1 MQNDKRKVIV
11 YFVRRWGIVLLLAVT
26 LYCCKNESGTP
37 GKVVIVSTND
47 MHAQLARF
55 PLLATLIQQKK
66 TEGGEVIV
74 VDAGDRFS
82 GNPYVDHALERGE
95 PMIRLMNKVGY
106 DVVTMGNHDFDY
118 GQKILKKR
126 LHEANF
132 PVVCANMLSE
142 KSELGQLPAYQ
153 MIERGGLKFCFF
165 SLIQTGANHLPAT
178 NPANLEDISFRYFK
192 DVVPEYKRVAEEC
205 DVMIGLTHLGFANDS
220 LLALVMPELEVIVG
234 GHSHTVIR
242 EPKKVNGVLI
252 GQAGSNLEYAGVTTL
267 RFKGKKL
274 VDKSYQL
281 VSLKDIGTPD
291 QEIALLVEEIS
302 NRPEFKKIMGQ
313 AAEDLTR
320 KEDVASLM
328 TDAMRD
334 AVGGDFAFYNKGGV
348 RLNELRKGEITMEK
362 IYKMEPFSNYI
373 VVHEW
378 NLNKMEDF
386 ILKDYNRGKDPGKRY
401 INYYISGG
409 KYEIIRNLQGEGI
422 EVKFYDARG
431 KWFKDKQK
439 KYKIA
444 FSNYVA
450 SSNELVKGG
459 EVTDIF
465 ITDAIAVYLQKQG
478 TVKYTEQRAFVK

>member
-1 MQNDKRKVIV
+1 MDAGNG
-11 YFVRRWGIVLLLAVT
+11 YG
-26 LYCCKNESGTP
+26 P
-37 GKVVIVSTND
+37 VVIE
-47 MHAQLARF
+47 F
-55 PLLATLIQQKK
+55 P
-66 TEGGEVIV
+66 
-74 VDAGDRFS
+74 
-82 GNPYVDHALERGE
+82 
-95 PMIRLMNKVGY
+95 
-106 DVVTMGNHDFDY
+106 
-118 GQKILKKR
+118 
-126 LHEANF
+126 
-132 PVVCANMLSE
+132 
-142 KSELGQLPAYQ
+142 
-153 MIERGGLKFCFF
+153 
-165 SLIQTGANHLPAT
+165 
-178 NPANLEDISFRYFK
+178 
-192 DVVPEYKRVAEEC
+192 EEC
-205 DVMIGLTHLGFANDS
+205 RPRAERRILWKLGVYGDSRAYPEMCIRDRQHLGFANDS

-378 NLNKMEDF
+378 N
-386 ILKDYNRGKDPGKRY
+386 PV
-401 INYYISGG
+401 S
-409 KYEIIRNLQGEGI
+409 
-422 EVKFYDARG
+422 
-431 KWFKDKQK
+431 
-439 KYKIA
+439 
-444 FSNYVA
+444 
-450 SSNELVKGG
+450 
-459 EVTDIF
+459 
-465 ITDAIAVYLQKQG
+465 
-478 TVKYTEQRAFVK
+478 YTHLEHF

>member
-11 YFVRRWGIVLLLAVT
+11 NFVRRWGIVLLLAVT

-165 SLIQTGANHLPAT
+165 GLIQTGANHLPAT

-192 DVVPEYKRVAEEC
+192 DVVPEYKQLAEEC

-431 KWFKDKQK
+431 KWLKDKQK

>member
-95 PMIRLMNKVGY
+95 PMILLMNKVGY

-165 SLIQTGANHLPAT
+165 SLTIRLLRYSDVRFLLPLLFPV
-178 NPANLEDISFRYFK
+178 NPVRKYRS
-192 DVVPEYKRVAEEC
+192 
-205 DVMIGLTHLGFANDS
+205 S
-220 LLALVMPELEVIVG
+220 W
-234 GHSHTVIR
+234 
-242 EPKKVNGVLI
+242 
-252 GQAGSNLEYAGVTTL
+252 QAY
-267 RFKGKKL
+267 R
-274 VDKSYQL
+274 
-281 VSLKDIGTPD
+281 
-291 QEIALLVEEIS
+291 
-302 NRPEFKKIMGQ
+302 
-313 AAEDLTR
+313 
-320 KEDVASLM
+320 
-328 TDAMRD
+328 
-334 AVGGDFAFYNKGGV
+334 
-348 RLNELRKGEITMEK
+348 
-362 IYKMEPFSNYI
+362 
-373 VVHEW
+373 
-378 NLNKMEDF
+378 
-386 ILKDYNRGKDPGKRY
+386 NRGYPG
-401 INYYISGG
+401 ISLPVPLPTHHDKTSG
-409 KYEIIRNLQGEGI
+409 KGS
-422 EVKFYDARG
+422 A
-431 KWFKDKQK
+431 
-439 KYKIA
+439 
-444 FSNYVA
+444 
-450 SSNELVKGG
+450 
-459 EVTDIF
+459 
-465 ITDAIAVYLQKQG
+465 
-478 TVKYTEQRAFVK
+478 

>member
-11 YFVRRWGIVLLLAVT
+11 NFVRRWGIVLLLAVT

-106 DVVTMGNHDFDY
+106 DVVTMG
-118 GQKILKKR
+118 
-126 LHEANF
+126 
-132 PVVCANMLSE
+132 
-142 KSELGQLPAYQ
+142 
-153 MIERGGLKFCFF
+153 RGGLIFCFF

-242 EPKKVNGVLI
+242 EPKKVFEGYRNSRSGNCF
-252 GQAGSNLEYAGVTTL
+252 AGG
-267 RFKGKKL
+267 R
-274 VDKSYQL
+274 
-281 VSLKDIGTPD
+281 D
-291 QEIALLVEEIS
+291 Q
-302 NRPEFKKIMGQ
+302 
-313 AAEDLTR
+313 
-320 KEDVASLM
+320 
-328 TDAMRD
+328 
-334 AVGGDFAFYNKGGV
+334 
-348 RLNELRKGEITMEK
+348 
-362 IYKMEPFSNYI
+362 
-373 VVHEW
+373 
-378 NLNKMEDF
+378 
-386 ILKDYNRGKDPGKRY
+386 
-401 INYYISGG
+401 
-409 KYEIIRNLQGEGI
+409 
-422 EVKFYDARG
+422 
-431 KWFKDKQK
+431 
-439 KYKIA
+439 
-444 FSNYVA
+444 
-450 SSNELVKGG
+450 
-459 EVTDIF
+459 
-465 ITDAIAVYLQKQG
+465 
-478 TVKYTEQRAFVK
+478 

>member
-11 YFVRRWGIVLLLAVT
+11 NFVRRWGIVLLLAVT

-302 NRPEFKKIMGQ
+302 NRPEFIKL
-313 AAEDLTR
+313 A
-320 KEDVASLM
+320 
-328 TDAMRD
+328 
-334 AVGGDFAFYNKGGV
+334 
-348 RLNELRKGEITMEK
+348 
-362 IYKMEPFSNYI
+362 
-373 VVHEW
+373 
-378 NLNKMEDF
+378 
-386 ILKDYNRGKDPGKRY
+386 
-401 INYYISGG
+401 
-409 KYEIIRNLQGEGI
+409 
-422 EVKFYDARG
+422 
-431 KWFKDKQK
+431 
-439 KYKIA
+439 
-444 FSNYVA
+444 
-450 SSNELVKGG
+450 
-459 EVTDIF
+459 
-465 ITDAIAVYLQKQG
+465 
-478 TVKYTEQRAFVK
+478 